1 MSWPRSPATGGARC
15 GGGNG
20 PHPQKHTHV
29 HTRTYTCAHAHTCSL
44 EVWDFFIPKNQRF
57 LLFSQ
62 LRTTRVPRGAGDLC
76 QRTWPVCRCSPP
88 SVTARRQ
95 DPGDVSSLPGV
106 ALGSLPGLAGGTH
119 PEADDAFLPGGGN
132 QNQASTM
139 PPGDALEN
147 SV

>member
-15 GGGNG
+15 SGGNG

-29 HTRTYTCAHAHTCSL
+29 HTRTYTCTHAHTCSL

-139 PPGDALEN
+139 PSGDALEN